1 MQRTSVDGRK
11 LIVQG
16 LRKTQAL
23 LVLITAAAL
32 APFLNKAFHIDDPLF
47 LWMAQQ
53 IAKHPLDPYGF
64 DVNWS
69 SFTQPMSMVM
79 QNPPLCSYYIAA
91 VASVFG
97 WSELALH
104 SAFFFW
110 AVLSVLGTFAL
121 ARRFSREPFIAA
133 LLTIFTPVFLVS
145 ATSVMCD
152 VMMLAL
158 WMWALEFWFA
168 GLDRQQSWRFLLSAG
183 LISAA
188 TLTKYFGISLVPL
201 LAAYTLARDRR
212 FTVQLIVLLLP
223 LAVLFTYETLT
234 DETYGH
240 GLFSEAM
247 VISSAVSSVTRPS
260 HLAQMLTG
268 LTFAGGC
275 LISALFFA
283 PFASRK
289 FCLLA
294 AIGYLVFTAA
304 FYFFIAPDL
313 HLETG
318 KTAVWLEGGLFAT
331 TAAGI
336 LALATND
343 LVQKKSADALLLFLW
358 VGGTFC
364 FAAFFNWSITARTF
378 LPMAPATAIL
388 MVRHLGRFQNLGALK
403 YAPLL
408 AAAGL
413 SILIAIADYSE
424 ANCARVAAHLFQER
438 YRAELGK
445 VWFQGHWGFQYY
457 MEQWGAKPFDRKNP
471 QLAHGDLLV
480 GLFSDTNIAQL
491 STQTVATWSESTFSA
506 VPVVSTLR
514 YGTGAGFYSS
524 LHGPL
529 PWVIDKLPS
538 PRYYAARI
546 R

>member
-1 MQRTSVDGRK
+1 
-11 LIVQG
+11 
-16 LRKTQAL
+16 
-23 LVLITAAAL
+23 
-32 APFLNKAFHIDDPLF
+32 
-47 LWMAQQ
+47 
-53 IAKHPLDPYGF
+53 
-64 DVNWS
+64 
-69 SFTQPMSMVM
+69 
-79 QNPPLCSYYIAA
+79 
-91 VASVFG
+91 
-97 WSELALH
+97 
-104 SAFFFW
+104 
-110 AVLSVLGTFAL
+110 
-121 ARRFSREPFIAA
+121 
-133 LLTIFTPVFLVS
+133 
-145 ATSVMCD
+145 MCD

-158 WMWALEFWFA
+158 WIWALEFWFA
-168 GLDRQQSWRFLLSAG
+168 GWDRQQSWRLLVSAG

-188 TLTKYFGISLVPL
+188 TLTKYFGITLVPL

-212 FTVQLIVLLLP
+212 FTVQLIVLFLP

-247 VISSAVSSVTRPS
+247 VVSSAVSSVTRPS
-260 HLAQMLTG
+260 HLVQMLIG
-268 LTFAGGC
+268 LTFGGGC

-294 AIGYLVFTAA
+294 ASGYLAFTAA
-304 FYFFIAPDL
+304 FYFFVVQRL
-313 HLETG
+313 HLETS
-318 KTAVWLEGGLFAT
+318 KTASWLEGGLLAT
-331 TAAGI
+331 IAAGI
-336 LALATND
+336 LALATVD

-358 VGGTFC
+358 IGGTFC
-364 FAAFFNWSITARTF
+364 FATFFNWSITARTF

-388 MVRHLGRFQNLGALK
+388 VVRHLGLFQNLGALK

-408 AAAGL
+408 LAGGL
-413 SILIAIADYSE
+413 SIMIAMADCSE
-424 ANCARVAAHLFQER
+424 ANCARAAARLFQGR

-471 QLAHGDLLV
+471 RVAHGDLLV

-491 STQTVATWSESTFSA
+491 STQTVATQSESTFNA
-506 VPVVSTLR
+506 LPLVTTLR

-529 PWVIDKLPS
+529 PWVINKLPS